1 MRGRRPHLGERIA
14 AVEHIRAGRA
24 TVIDTAAHFGVDPR
38 EVRRWMRDHA
48 DERTLS
54 LGEIR
59 DEIAGEPGRL
69 LAQAQR
75 LRRLIAR
82 AERTL
87 RFLHA
92 ELLSRKLAH
101 PPRQIPH
108 PSP

>member
-1 MRGRRPHLGERIA
+1 MRPRRPHLGERIA
-14 AVEHIRAGRA
+14 AVEHIRAGR
-24 TVIDTAAHFGVDPR
+24 TSVSETAAHYAVEAR
-38 EVRRWMRDHA
+38 EVERWMRDHA
-48 DERTLS
+48 DERTLL

-59 DEIAGEPGRL
+59 EELAGEPGRL

-92 ELLSRKLAH
+92 ELLYRKLAS

>member
-1 MRGRRPHLGERIA
+1 VKPRRPSLGERIA
-14 AVEHIRAGRA
+14 AVEHIRCGRTGIA
-24 TVIDTAAHFGVDPR
+24 ETAEHFGVEAR
-38 EVRRWMRDHA
+38 EVERWMRAHA
-48 DERTLS
+48 DERTLL

-69 LAQAQR
+69 LQQAQR

-82 AERTL
+82 ADRTL

-92 ELLSRKLAH
+92 QLLSRKLAS

>member
-1 MRGRRPHLGERIA
+1 MKPRRPNLGERIA
-14 AVEHIRAGRA
+14 AVERIRDGRA
-24 TVIDTAAHFGVDPR
+24 TVVEVAAHFHVTWR
-38 EVRRWMRDHA
+38 EVERWIEMHA
-48 DERTLS
+48 EERTVL

-59 DEIAGEPGRL
+59 EEAGGEPGRL

-92 ELLSRKLAH
+92 ELLYRKLAS